1 MSFLA
6 GRSAAAEGAYF
17 LQESKQAV
25 ERLSRK
31 YPSSSSSSPSIP
43 TKTHSSE
50 AQTADVLHE
59 VLRHSIPIN
68 PSHHH
73 PQSSLPSLSTSSKW
87 RPSSSSSSSSSH
99 PSVSSDAVNPLRAYV
114 SMPQVTFGPKRW
126 QLPNEEHAVL
136 ASTANELRRDRH
148 THVDSRKL
156 KAAAEGL
163 SQIGKA
169 FAIASTIVFGGAT
182 VAFMLTA
189 SKLQLHNSDDIKTK
203 GRDLFHPR
211 LEMIREQVGPLRDW
225 AEQNSRKWH
234 FEREEEAKEKPAII
248 KEISKQFGVRT
259 TN

>member
-25 ERLSRK
+25 ERLSQK

-43 TKTHSSE
+43 TKSHASE
-50 AQTADVLHE
+50 AQIADVLPE
-59 VLRHSIPIN
+59 VLRHSIPIK

-87 RPSSSSSSSSSH
+87 MPSSSSASSH
-99 PSVSSDAVNPLRAYV
+99 PSLSSDAVNPLRAYV

-126 QLPNEEHAVL
+126 QLPNVEHAVL

-148 THVDSRKL
+148 THVDPRKL
-156 KAAAEGL
+156 RAAAEGL

-225 AEQNSRKWH
+225 AEHKSRKWH

-259 TN
+259 PN